1 MHAVS
6 RPCRW
11 HCKLASLLSSIWTTA
26 CACQVHGLQL
36 AAWAVCPASG
46 AHRKLWFSVPL
57 LMAADCRSHSVSLD
71 VQACVCSSWPLA
83 VLAAPESMGPAAMQ
97 QASLRRQDIDS
108 VHLLAEGGP
117 SQQLKFPFVACEVFC
132 CEVDALIEAVLES
145 DRHLQHL
152 CSLLDAEPPLNC
164 VLAGYFAR
172 IFTALLMKRPQV
184 CLAPAW
190 CRFGKSVST
199 SVLEQSMRN
208 QPGVLTQGSGLP
220 SGASVQA
227 IASPGA
233 CPWIYPM

>member
-1 MHAVS
+1 
-6 RPCRW
+6 
-11 HCKLASLLSSIWTTA
+11 
-26 CACQVHGLQL
+26 
-36 AAWAVCPASG
+36 
-46 AHRKLWFSVPL
+46 
-57 LMAADCRSHSVSLD
+57 
-71 VQACVCSSWPLA
+71 
-83 VLAAPESMGPAAMQ
+83 MQ
-97 QASLRRQDIDS
+97 QASLRRQDSDS

-184 CLAPAW
+184 CLALAW

-208 QPGVLTQGSGLP
+208 QPGVLTRDSGLFGRLGHLCKQSHLQEP
-220 SGASVQA
+220 AHGSIPCSCGAAKCRNERSEV
-227 IASPGA
+227 PGIRSSA
-233 CPWIYPM
+233 GV